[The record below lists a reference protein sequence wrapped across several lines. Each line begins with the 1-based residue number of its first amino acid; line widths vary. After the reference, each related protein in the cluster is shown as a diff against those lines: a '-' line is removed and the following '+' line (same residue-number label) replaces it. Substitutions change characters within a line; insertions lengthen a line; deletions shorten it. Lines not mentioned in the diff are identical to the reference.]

1 MWFNGLASSTV
12 HFSLGLCYFPPVYFS
27 DYFPFGNERL
37 TEFLAQG
44 TVIKLTSCFFFL
56 FFLQWV
62 NYICFVLS
70 IFCNEEPHMNSYH
83 LKICIC
89 LLFLL
94 SNILWKYLYFSF
106 VAHTELLKNICFPSA
121 KSCCPP
127 AIIHSQIDRLVTLRW
142 QKNLRIYSI
151 FLTSA
156 LCDHTG
162 V

>member
-1 MWFNGLASSTV
+1 MLFPSSV
-12 HFSLGLCYFPPVYFS
+12 FFRLFSIWKWTIDRVS
-27 DYFPFGNERL
+27 RSRHSHQID
-37 TEFLAQG
+37 FL
-44 TVIKLTSCFFFL
+44 LFFL

-89 LLFLL
+89 VLFLL

-127 AIIHSQIDRLVTLRW
+127 AIIHSQIDWLVTLRW
-142 QKNLRIYSI
+142 QKNLRIYSR